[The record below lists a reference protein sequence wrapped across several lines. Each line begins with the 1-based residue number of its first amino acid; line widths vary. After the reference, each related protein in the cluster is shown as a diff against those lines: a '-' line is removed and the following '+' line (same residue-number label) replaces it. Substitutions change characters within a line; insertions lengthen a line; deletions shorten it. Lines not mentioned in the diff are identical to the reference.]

1 MFSVEVQAEIWCQ
14 HCERLLPFLAAP
26 GQALLPF
33 SSTVSNGHKAEIESF
48 KFSAAKEP
56 SKLSCQETTGGL
68 PQHPATHEDNM
79 AHHALVGREV
89 PQGVIQTVSEG
100 SSSSTADVSP
110 FDRSRAA
117 SISF

>member
-1 MFSVEVQAEIWCQ
+1 MADLLSVSEFIW
-14 HCERLLPFLAAP
+14 RLLYSDNCRLTSD
-26 GQALLPF
+26 G
-33 SSTVSNGHKAEIESF
+33 TTDSNGHQAELEFF

-79 AHHALVGREV
+79 GHHALVGRDA

-110 FDRSRAA
+110 FDRSREA